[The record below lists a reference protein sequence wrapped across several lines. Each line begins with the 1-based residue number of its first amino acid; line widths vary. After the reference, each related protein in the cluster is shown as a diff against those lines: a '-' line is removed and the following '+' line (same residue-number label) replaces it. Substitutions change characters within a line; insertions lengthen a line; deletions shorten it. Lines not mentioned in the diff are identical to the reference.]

1 MNNWKHTKTHL
12 ILTILLLS
20 AAIVPFVTP
29 PTSRAAP
36 IANDPFQHTWERT
49 DQPVADGAV
58 SRTWM
63 WGPAPFSDA
72 KLEDYAESPNGQRT
86 VQYFDKSRMEL
97 THPDGDQ
104 ASVWYVTNGLLV
116 VELMSGRIQV
126 GDNAFI
132 DRAPAQ
138 INVAGDPDDPL
149 TYAVLAGVRDAAALA
164 PGTAVTQRIDA
175 AGVVTDDPSLADYGV
190 TGATHVDETDHTVA
204 SPFWAFMTSS
214 GLVDQDG
221 ETTTAPLF
229 DSAYYATG
237 FPITEAYWASVTLG
251 GQPHEVL
258 LQCFERRCLTYTPGN
273 PEGWQV
279 EAGNVGQHYYRWR
292 YPEAPAGPNA
302 QANELAG
309 KVAQAGSDDERYNA
323 LLDVMD
329 ALHVGVYTGQGEM
342 VLGGAERGAADFYLY
357 DIELRML
364 AGALGRG
371 QTYGVIDLATQL
383 TEMGI
388 LPEGETLDP
397 DLLRQAIL
405 NAAGSAQQTPDDF
418 SGLAILLARQLG
430 LYQLQPYDLFEDVAL
445 DDIRLDALSYFLL
458 LADTSLPFIQ
468 DQLPAEGLHSDLI
481 AQTNGVLKPAK
492 ASSPCDPSEL
502 FKGDA
507 FKDSYGWTKTFA
519 ELLKLIPE
527 AVSEVTGFLDAIHGA
542 ILAFSI
548 NVTELDQRLETHYG
562 PAGHASEAGQPIT
575 FRIKV
580 EMLDKLPQA
589 LIDCG
594 WIAGTDF
601 PDVGPIKG
609 VSVLWDWEGLNQ
621 YGTLDCGPTCPTA
634 GSNGLAIDATGDDGI
649 AKLVFQPKDEPN
661 PGKGMT
667 IEETGVVTGVALYQ
681 SKFTNLLGS
690 YAQFAT
696 PKSGATRWFVSH
708 HEEPALKITMTL
720 DYDIV
725 QRLFDD
731 TYVGTGTGTGTA
743 VITIEHPDQA
753 MTDPQTL
760 APTHYAMSGTYTM
773 EAPIPCQG
781 TWTYDGDGIAVVSP
795 GESPGT
801 VILHLVVDEYDDGK
815 GGWSTDCELG
825 GDTGNLVRLVNYEVA
840 LDVGTLQT
848 IPITAAMIAE
858 PWGGAD
864 QGVTGPATATFLVEP
879 IVP

>member
-1 MNNWKHTKTHL
+1 MMLVVT
-12 ILTILLLS
+12 LLGMF
-20 AAIVPFVTP
+20 VPMLP
-29 PTSRAAP
+29 AGAAP

-49 DQPVADGAV
+49 DKPVADGQL

-63 WGPAPFSDA
+63 WGPEPFSA
-72 KLEDYAESPNGQRT
+72 ATTEDYAESPNGQRT

-97 THPDGDQ
+97 THPGDDPT
-104 ASVWYVTNGLLV
+104 SLWYVTNGLLV
-116 VELMSGRIQV
+116 VELMSGRMQV
-126 GDNAFI
+126 GDNQFI
-132 DRAPAQ
+132 DRAPAA

-149 TYAVLAGVRDAAALA
+149 TYAVLAGVREQPALA
-164 PGTAVTQRIDA
+164 PGAGVTQRIDA
-175 AGVVTDDPSLADYGV
+175 SGAISDDPSLAHYGV
-190 TGATHVDETDHTVA
+190 TAATHVEETDHTVA
-204 SPFWAFMTSS
+204 SPFWEFMTSS
-214 GLVDQDG
+214 GVVYQDG
-221 ETTTAPLF
+221 ATTTAPLF
-229 DSAYYATG
+229 AGAYYATG

-251 GQPHEVL
+251 GQPREVL

-279 EAGNVGQHYYRWR
+279 EAGNVGQHYFRWR
-292 YPEAPAGPNA
+292 YPEAPDGPSSL
-302 QANELAG
+302 ANELAG
-309 KVAQAGSDDERYNA
+309 QVAQAGTDDERYSA

-342 VLGGAERGAADFYLY
+342 ILGGAERGAADFYLY

-371 QTYGVIDLATQL
+371 QSYGVIDLATQL
-383 TEMGI
+383 TEMGL

-397 DLLRQAIL
+397 ELLRQAIL
-405 NAAGSAQQTPDDF
+405 NAATSAQQTPDDF

-430 LYQLQPYDLFEDVAL
+430 LYQPRPYDLFEDVGL
-445 DDIRLDALSYFLL
+445 DDLRFDALSYFLL

-468 DQLPAEGLHSDLI
+468 DQLPAEGLHSDLLS
-481 AQTNGVLKPAK
+481 QTNGVLKPAK
-492 ASSPCDPSEL
+492 ASNPCDPSVL
-502 FKGDA
+502 FNGDA

-527 AVSEVTGFLDAIHGA
+527 AVSEVTGVLDAIHGA

-548 NVTELDQRLETHYG
+548 GVTELDQRLETHYG

-575 FRIKV
+575 FRIKI
-580 EMLDKLPQA
+580 EMRDKLPQA

-594 WIAGTDF
+594 WITGTDF

-634 GSNGLAIDATGDDGI
+634 GPTGLAIDATGDDGI

-661 PGKGMT
+661 PGKGWT

-696 PKSGATRWFVSH
+696 PKSGATRWFVTR
-708 HEEPALKITMTL
+708 HEVPPLQVTMTL

-725 QRLFDD
+725 RHFSND
-731 TYVGTGTGTGTA
+731 TARWPATGTGTA
-743 VITIEHPDQA
+743 VITIEHPDQVLA
-753 MTDPQTL
+753 GTQVL
-760 APTHYAMSGTYTM
+760 APTRYAMSGTYGV
-773 EAPIPCQG
+773 EGPIPCQG
-781 TWTYDGDGIAVVSP
+781 TWTYDHDGPAIVKPGQSP
-795 GESPGT
+795 ET
-801 VILHLVVDEYDDGK
+801 VIIQLVVDETQGS
-815 GGWSTDCELG
+815 WSTDCELG
-825 GDTGNLVRLVNYEVA
+825 GDAGNYVRMVSYEI
-840 LDVGTLQT
+840 TLEAGASQT
-848 IPITAAMIAE
+848 IVITPEMLAA
-858 PWGGAD
+858 PWGGD
-864 QGVTGPATATFLVEP
+864 DLGITGTATATFVVEP
-879 IVP
+879 LTE